1 MRAVTRRAA
10 IALGI
15 GSVLVGA
22 AVAFA
27 ATPANTPSPRI
38 LDPTTTAGS
47 FYNYDYTSTSCAPTS
62 SPPPACTNVDWPVT
76 MIFKGPTV
84 SVASVTTLL
93 KNAGYNSTGS
103 TEYAYVEQQGATTF
117 QRVSSGGP
125 KHFIST
131 SIHPLINAPAIGWF
145 SSVHIR
151 LYAPS
156 AVGYFSGTNR
166 MHYVIGTPHFDL
178 NELFSPTY
186 GWSEVASEQVA
197 ADLVAKHQVNS
208 AAIAY
213 DSVPVN
219 DAEGTPDPNYP
230 TVTWKI
236 IPRKDG
242 THYWQSSGYATV
254 VTVPS

>member
-1 MRAVTRRAA
+1 MRGVTRRAA
-10 IALGI
+10 IAVGI
-15 GSVLVGA
+15 GSVFVGA

-27 ATPANTPSPRI
+27 ATPTPPGPSQQTP
-38 LDPTTTAGS
+38 DPMTNAGK
-47 FYNYDYTSTSCAPTS
+47 FYNYDYTSTSCTPS
-62 SPPPACTNVDWPVT
+62 SLQQPCTNVDWPVT

-93 KNAGYNSTGS
+93 KNAGYSSTGS

-117 QRVSSGGP
+117 GRVSSGGP

-131 SIHPLINAPAIGWF
+131 SIHPLINAPLIGWF

-156 AVGYFSGTNR
+156 ALGYFSGTNG

-197 ADLVAKHQVNS
+197 ADLLAKNPTWPTP
-208 AAIAY
+208 AY
-213 DSVPVN
+213 DSVPVGN
-219 DAEGTPDPNYP
+219 AEGTPDPNNP

-254 VTVPS
+254 VNVP

>member
-1 MRAVTRRAA
+1 MRSVTRRAA
-10 IALGI
+10 IAVGI

-27 ATPANTPSPRI
+27 ATPVQTPSPQV
-38 LDPTTTAGS
+38 PGPNAGS
-47 FYNYDYTSTSCAPTS
+47 FYNYDYTSTSCAPPFTT
-62 SPPPACTNVDWPVT
+62 CTNVDWPVT
-76 MIFKGPTV
+76 MIFEGPHA

-93 KNAGYNSTGS
+93 KNAGYSSTGS

-117 QRVSSGGP
+117 GRVSSGGP

-131 SIHPLINAPAIGWF
+131 SIHPLINAPPIGWF

-156 AVGYFSGTNR
+156 ALGYFSGTNG

-197 ADLVAKHQVNS
+197 ADLLAKNPTWPTP
-208 AAIAY
+208 AY
-213 DSVPVN
+213 DSVPVGN
-219 DAEGTPDPNYP
+219 AEGTPDPNNP

-254 VTVPS
+254 VNVP

>member
-1 MRAVTRRAA
+1 MCAVTRPAA

-27 ATPANTPSPRI
+27 ATPAKTPSPQV
-38 LDPTTTAGS
+38 PGPNAGL
-47 FYNYDYTSTSCAPTS
+47 FYNYDYTSTSCAPPSTT
-62 SPPPACTNVDWPVT
+62 CTNVDWPVT
-76 MIFKGPTV
+76 MIFEGPHA

-103 TEYAYVEQQGATTF
+103 TEHGYVEQQGATTF

-131 SIHPLINAPAIGWF
+131 SIHPLINAPPIGFF

-156 AVGYFSGTNR
+156 ALGYFSGANGV
-166 MHYVIGTPHFDL
+166 HYVIGTPHFDL

-197 ADLVAKHQVNS
+197 ADLVATKQVS
-208 AAIAY
+208 GAAIAY
-213 DSVPVN
+213 DSVPVG
-219 DAEGTPDPNYP
+219 DAEGSPVNLTQPWNI
-230 TVTWKI
+230 T
-236 IPRKDG
+236 PRKDG

-254 VTVPS
+254 VTVP

>member
-10 IALGI
+10 IAVGV
-15 GSVLVGA
+15 GSVFVGA
-22 AVAFA
+22 AAAFA
-27 ATPANTPSPRI
+27 ATPAHTPSPQVPG
-38 LDPTTTAGS
+38 LNAGS
-47 FYNYDYTSTSCAPTS
+47 FYNYDYTSTSCAPPS
-62 SPPPACTNVDWPVT
+62 SCTNVDWPVT
-76 MIFKGPTV
+76 MIFDGPHA

-103 TEYAYVEQQGATTF
+103 TEYAYVEQSGATPF
-117 QRVSSGGP
+117 GRVSTGGP

-131 SIHPLINAPAIGWF
+131 SIHPLINAPLIGWF

-156 AVGYFSGTNR
+156 ALGYFSGTNGV
-166 MHYVIGTPHFDL
+166 HYVIGTPHFDL

-197 ADLVAKHQVNS
+197 ADLVAKKQVSS

-219 DAEGTPDPNYP
+219 NVEGYPADPAHP
-230 TVTWKI
+230 TVSPWTI
-236 IPRKDG
+236 TPRRDG

-254 VTVPS
+254 VTVP